1 MIGIVEAIST
11 DFTNKSR
18 SEMIWVAYI
27 GRDVSVAKMGA
38 IGNATMPMHI
48 VGMFFLE
55 IHGINMEIACL
66 CFWAI
71 SMRL

>member
-38 IGNATMPMHI
+38 IGNATMPVHI

-55 IHGINMEIACL
+55 IHNGTNIEKLLYLLTHND
-66 CFWAI
+66 
-71 SMRL
+71 

>member
-38 IGNATMPMHI
+38 IGNATMPVHI

-55 IHGINMEIACL
+55 IHNGTNIEKLRYLLTHND
-66 CFWAI
+66 
-71 SMRL
+71 